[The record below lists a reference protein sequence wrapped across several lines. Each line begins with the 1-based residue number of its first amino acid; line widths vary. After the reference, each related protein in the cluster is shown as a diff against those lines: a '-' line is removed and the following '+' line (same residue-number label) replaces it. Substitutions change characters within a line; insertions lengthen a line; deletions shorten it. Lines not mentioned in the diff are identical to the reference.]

1 MTKIMSAF
9 SIYREQRYFRSLDGV
24 RFFSILAVIWHH
36 SVPANLPEVFSRG
49 FLGVD
54 MFFVLSGY
62 LIVTLLL
69 REKTKNNQSIS
80 LKNFYIRRALRI
92 FPVYFGVLFALSM
105 IYGLVKVNDPDS
117 EQFFSILP
125 IYLVFLANWSLVHA
139 ANLGIYWSLATEEQ
153 FYIVWPV
160 IEKLCRPK
168 TILFI
173 LGIFLIINQAVN
185 FGYLNRFFMWLY
197 QQNTPVDLH
206 ILDTTFTPICLGVL
220 LAHALNNKT
229 TFNYLSRLFCLPW
242 TSIAVGLLL
251 LVLISLFSGDISG
264 LPRLVIQL
272 TMCLWLLTLVIRE
285 DHYLKPLMSFPLIK
299 RLGQISYGMYV
310 YHMFALH
317 IVREL
322 LARYGIEI
330 NGVLFIA
337 GLFLTALIAE
347 VSYRFYESPF
357 LTLNKRFRAI
367 KS

>member
-1 MTKIMSAF
+1 MNAF
-9 SIYREQRYFRSLDGV
+9 STYREQRHFQSLDGV

-36 SVPANLPEVFSRG
+36 STPSNLPEVFSRG

-69 REKTKNNQSIS
+69 REKTHNNQTIS

-92 FPVYFGVLFALSM
+92 FPVYFGVLFALS
-105 IYGLVKVNDPDS
+105 IVYGLIKSNSTDS

-125 IYLVFLANWSLVHA
+125 IYLTFLANWSLLHA

-160 IEKLCRPK
+160 IEKLFSPK
-168 TILFI
+168 TILSI
-173 LGIFLIINQAVN
+173 LGVFLLLNQAVN
-185 FGYLNRFFMWLY
+185 FGYLDDFFMWLY
-197 QQNTPVDLH
+197 QQDTHVDLH

-220 LAHALNNKT
+220 LAHALNNQT
-229 TFNYLSRLFCLPW
+229 VFSRLYGMLSSPW
-242 TSIAVGLLL
+242 MSTVVGLLL
-251 LVLISLFSGDISG
+251 LLLITLSPSDLSGV
-264 LPRLVIQL
+264 PRLLIQM

-285 DHYLKPLMSFPLIK
+285 DHHLKPLMALPLVK
-299 RLGQISYGMYV
+299 RLGQVSYGMYV

-322 LARYGIEI
+322 LARFGIPTDWSLF
-330 NGVLFIA
+330 VL
-337 GLFLTALIAE
+337 GLLLTTIIAE
-347 VSYRFYESPF
+347 LSYRLYESPF
-357 LTLNKRFRAI
+357 LTLNKRFRAQH
-367 KS
+367 